1 MEDKNVI
8 KSGVQFEHHLKLMME
23 VALEKNI
30 LYFHTVYGK
39 FIVFQN

>member
-1 MEDKNVI
+1 MEEKQLA
-8 KSGVQFEHHLKLMME
+8 KTGVQFNDHLKLMLD